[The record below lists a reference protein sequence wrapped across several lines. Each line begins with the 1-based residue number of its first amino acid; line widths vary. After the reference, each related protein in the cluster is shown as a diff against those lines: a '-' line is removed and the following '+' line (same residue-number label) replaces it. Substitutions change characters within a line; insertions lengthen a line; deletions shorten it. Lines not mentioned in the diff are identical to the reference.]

1 MGNFASYQT
10 TGDSVQEALDI
21 AARERNL
28 NYSPVSPRAT
38 ADVPHKKLQVDVS
51 PDGKSVVRDQSQKQV
66 AISPTLPDGMVE
78 IPGVGVTTIEA
89 ARLAGLLPA
98 GFQEA
103 GKTPA
108 APAGIQHNQEQP
120 KETPEVPSAADVA
133 ISALVTK
140 HGGDV
145 VENAVFASA
154 ETGELVVP
162 DGVDEAHVEAVVSQ
176 FVSQAE
182 RDLKASGASVAML
195 DETLS
200 DAEARQA
207 RMAVINGDKSGL
219 EHFGKLA
226 VQRMETLPYQSPAA
240 FADLI
245 ADMPAAE
252 RKALTQNDAGE
263 WVVTIPGRGAM
274 PFGSAVRAGI
284 VRIG

>member
-1 MGNFASYQT
+1 MGHFAQYQT
-10 TGDSVQEALDI
+10 TGDTIQDALDT
-21 AARERNL
+21 AARERGL
-28 NYSPVSPRAT
+28 HFSAPAKAT

-51 PDGKSVVRDQSQKQV
+51 PDGRSIVRDQSQKQV
-66 AISPTLPDGMVE
+66 AVSPTLREGMVE
-78 IPGVGVTTIEA
+78 IPGVGVTTVEA

-108 APAGIQHNQEQP
+108 APAGTRQNQEQP
-120 KETPEVPSAADVA
+120 KATPEVPSAADVA

-162 DGVDEAHVEAVVSQ
+162 DGVDDAHVEAVVSQ

-182 RDLKASGASVAML
+182 RDLKGTGASVAML
-195 DETLS
+195 TETLS
-200 DAEARQA
+200 DAEARHA

-219 EHFGKLA
+219 EHFGRIAVDRLA
-226 VQRMETLPYQSPAA
+226 LLPQHNAQA
-240 FADLI
+240 FSSLI
-245 ADMPAAE
+245 SDMPAAE
-252 RKALTQNDAGE
+252 RKALSQSDDGSWHVTVRGE
-263 WVVTIPGRGAM
+263 KMSFAT
-274 PFGSAVRAGI
+274 AVRKGI
-284 VRIG
+284 VRVG